1 MPNRSILSMHF
12 LNKQLKGIH
21 LILEEHDLWLEKELN
36 HICSKCKKYSLIA
49 DDCCVVRVL
58 LLQSNFLA

>member
-1 MPNRSILSMHF
+1 MHF